1 MKRNCGLELR
11 LVPPSLSF
19 PAKDCHHFQQH
30 PKLEMNKMMNGSTT
44 KEEQQQLTIFYNG
57 KVVSCDVTEL
67 QAKAIILVASQQKLN
82 TAAMMSSFSV
92 PSPPSPVLQSQQ
104 DVAGRKHSQLVA
116 ACNSALNK
124 LDSLY
129 DFSPS
134 DADFVVRAREKL
146 TGSRFATLVGYRKKT
161 E

>member
-11 LVPPSLSF
+11 LVPSSLSF

-82 TAAMMSSFSV
+82 TAAMMTSFSV
-92 PSPPSPVLQSQQ
+92 PSPLPSPALQSQQ
-104 DVAGRKHSQLVA
+104 LCSAYGLSMKRSLKLFLQKRKNRVHA
-116 ACNSALNK
+116 A
-124 LDSLY
+124 
-129 DFSPS
+129 SPYQS
-134 DADFVVRAREKL
+134 
-146 TGSRFATLVGYRKKT
+146 YRH
-161 E
+161 